1 MGKSNVPTDVFK
13 NVDMATPDE
22 CWPWKGKINSK
33 DQRPYITIE
42 GVRRAAY
49 VIVYE
54 LYSGEQA
61 MGRYILHSCDNSVCC
76 NPHHLS
82 WGSHQDNMDDMVSMG
97 RQYRPIGV
105 KNWATKLSDAEVI
118 EIRSLPGLYRDI
130 GAIYGIAPSTVGS
143 IKRRENWNHI

>member
-13 NVDMATPDE
+13 NVNMAMPDE
-22 CWPWKGKINSK
+22 CWPWKGKINNK
-33 DQRPYITIE
+33 DKRPYVTIE
-42 GVRRAAY
+42 GIRRPAY

-82 WGSHQDNMDDMVSMG
+82 WGSHQDNMDDMKKRDRHGLPKTVVRAIKNLLADSKTHQEIATLYGVSRETITAINNG
-97 RQYRPIGV
+97 RG
-105 KNWATKLSDAEVI
+105 KNV
-118 EIRSLPGLYRDI
+118 DI
-130 GAIYGIAPSTVGS
+130 
-143 IKRRENWNHI
+143 

>member
-22 CWPWKGKINSK
+22 CWPWKGKVNAK
-33 DQRPYITIE
+33 DQRPYLTIS

-54 LYSGEQA
+54 LYSGERA
-61 MGRYILHSCDNSVCC
+61 ENRYILHSCDNSICC

-82 WGSHQDNMDDMVSMG
+82 WGSHQDNMDDMKQRDRHGLPKTVVRAIKSLLGNDKTHQEIATLYGVSRETITAINNG
-97 RQYRPIGV
+97 RGKQV
-105 KNWATKLSDAEVI
+105 
-118 EIRSLPGLYRDI
+118 DI
-130 GAIYGIAPSTVGS
+130 
-143 IKRRENWNHI
+143 

>member
-22 CWPWKGKINSK
+22 CWPWKGKVNAK
-33 DQRPYITIE
+33 DQRPYLTIA

-61 MGRYILHSCDNSVCC
+61 LGRYILHSCDNSICC

-82 WGSHQDNMDDMVSMG
+82 WGSHQDNMDDMKKRDRHGLPKTVVRAITNLLGESKTHQEIATLYGVSREIITAINNG
-97 RQYRPIGV
+97 RG
-105 KNWATKLSDAEVI
+105 K
-118 EIRSLPGLYRDI
+118 
-130 GAIYGIAPSTVGS
+130 S
-143 IKRRENWNHI
+143 IDF

>member
-22 CWPWKGKINSK
+22 CWPWKGKVNAK
-33 DQRPYITIE
+33 DQRPYLTVS

-61 MGRYILHSCDNSVCC
+61 LGRYILHSCDNSICC
-76 NPHHLS
+76 NPNHLS
-82 WGSHQDNMDDMVSMG
+82 WGSHQDNMDDMKNRDRHGLPKTVVRAIRKLLDGVETHQQIASLYGVSRETITAINNG
-97 RQYRPIGV
+97 RGKQV
-105 KNWATKLSDAEVI
+105 
-118 EIRSLPGLYRDI
+118 DI
-130 GAIYGIAPSTVGS
+130 
-143 IKRRENWNHI
+143 